1 MARAY
6 KIHGFGFTRF
16 AGSQGDATKAR
27 MALAE
32 QRGLK
37 KLGIEISEVDIPTS
51 KTELLPFLNN
61 LASTADPKKEA

>member
-16 AGSQGDATKAR
+16 AGSQVGAIKTR

-32 QRGLK
+32 QHGLF
-37 KLGIEISEVDIPTS
+37 KLGIEITEVDIPTS
-51 KTELLPFLNN
+51 KTELLPFINE
-61 LASTADPKKEA
+61 LAAKADPKKEG